1 MKELE
6 EKADKLVEKFKSIT
20 SYKYQE
26 YAGAHY
32 SIFEHDKETLT
43 QCAIQSVNHT
53 IYTLKKL
60 KKVMAYKVDALNIE
74 EAINEQIE
82 LKKILEGRL

>member
-6 EKADKLVEKFKSIT
+6 QKALDLLYNHSIINPLHNDEEDIKHAT
-20 SYKYQE
+20 
-26 YAGAHY
+26 
-32 SIFEHDKETLT
+32 
-43 QCAIQSVNHT
+43 QSVNHT

>member
-1 MKELE
+1 MKEFKQKAQNLIDKHLPFAKTWDCYWDE
-6 EKADKLVEKFKSIT
+6 PSKEKNEIKS
-20 SYKYQE
+20 
-26 YAGAHY
+26 
-32 SIFEHDKETLT
+32 
-43 QCAIQSVNHT
+43 AIQSVNHA